1 MIKKHHL
8 TALVLAGAFLAS
20 QANADCAYPA
30 KPGKMPDGTTATKDE
45 MVAAKKLVVQ
55 YNTDMATYLNCLDTE
70 FSATLAAMPA
80 ETDKAKVEKQTKQKA
95 EMQKKQ
101 DEKHDAAVNE
111 LTSVTDGFNEQLRA
125 YKAKN
130 ATPEKKTS

>member
-1 MIKKHHL
+1 MIMKHHL
-8 TALVLAGAFLAS
+8 TALVLAGIFAAT
-20 QANADCAYPA
+20 QAGAACNYPT
-30 KPGKMPDGTTATKDE
+30 KPGKMPDGTTASKDE

-55 YNTDMATYLNCLDTE
+55 YNADMTTYLTCLDTE
-70 FSATLAAMPA
+70 FAAEVAALPSATDKEKAAS
-80 ETDKAKVEKQTKQKA
+80 EKKKAD
-95 EMQKKQ
+95 MQKKQ

-130 ATPEKKTS
+130 NPPEKKTS